1 MSLDLILDCREHK
14 LIEIFPDTETK
25 QLDIG
30 DILYVNS
37 ENHSE
42 IKCIVERKTLNDLS
56 SSIIDGRYKE
66 QKCRLLSSGCKVIY
80 ILEGM
85 AKNKFGVK
93 FSTLLSAMLN
103 MQIRDN
109 ITVIRTKDL
118 AETASILIMLKD
130 KIKDMPLG
138 DVVRQIVYES
148 GVNLS
153 KKQNM
158 NKDTVFIKQL
168 SCIPGISDKIAKD
181 IIHVFPTMKDLVL
194 QYNSIDSERDKERLL
209 STIDGIGLIISR
221 KVYNFIY

>member
-14 LIEIFPDTETK
+14 LIEIFPDTKTE

-66 QKCRLLSSGCKVIY
+66 QKCRLLSSGIKVVY

-85 AKNKFGVK
+85 SKNKYGVK

-103 MQIRDN
+103 MQFRDN
-109 ITVIRTKDL
+109 ITVIRTKDVE
-118 AETASILIMLKD
+118 ETSQILIMLKD
-130 KIKDMPLG
+130 KIKNIQNDNQI
-138 DVVRQIVYES
+138 RQITYES
-148 GVNLS
+148 SVCLS
-153 KKQNM
+153 KKLNM
-158 NKDTVFIKQL
+158 TKDTVFIKQL
-168 SCIPGISDKIAKD
+168 SCIPGVSDKIAKD
-181 IIHVFPTMKDLVL
+181 IANIFPTMKDLIIH
-194 QYNSIDSERDKERLL
+194 YNTLENDKDKECLL
-209 STIDGIGLIISR
+209 TTIDGIGIIISR
-221 KVYNFIY
+221 KIYNFLY